1 MIKYLAF
8 IILPLTLQFTR
19 AQISSDTLYDQ
30 SKAIIADLDSIVT
43 PEGIQENFLL
53 DIGGVNQWVFTR
65 GKNKNNPA
73 ILMVHGG
80 PASPLTPLAWT
91 FQRPI
96 EEYFTV
102 VNYDQRGS
110 GKTYHDNDTIKLN
123 KSIHIDQYVED
134 CIEIAELIRKR
145 YNKEKVFLLGHSWG
159 SIVGMKA
166 ALRRPD
172 LFYAYIGVGQVI
184 KTLENEKL
192 SFEHGLSKAKENNNQ
207 KAIKELMSIA
217 PYPGTA
223 PLTRDRIITA
233 RKWAQ
238 YYGGLAAY
246 RNEFSFFFKSPLLS
260 PEYNINDVKAIHQGN
275 IFTLE
280 KLLHEFLS
288 VDLTQ
293 VTTFPIPVFQFMG
306 KHDYSTPTQPTVEWI
321 NKVNAPYKKAVW
333 FHDSSHLLPM
343 EEPGKFLLELVS
355 SVRPLAE

>member
-1 MIKYLAF
+1 MTKHLIF
-8 IILPLTLQFTR
+8 IILALSLQSTR
-19 AQISSDTLYDQ
+19 AQVVSDTLFNQ

-43 PEGIQENFLL
+43 PEGIQENFQL
-53 DIGGVNQWVFTR
+53 DIGGVNQWIFTR
-65 GKNKNNPA
+65 GKDKNNPA

-80 PASPLTPLAWT
+80 PATPLAPLAWT

-102 VNYDQRGS
+102 VNYDQRGA
-110 GKTYHDNDTIKLN
+110 GKTYHDNDTIQLG

-134 CIEIAELIRKR
+134 AIEIAELIRKR
-145 YNKEKVFLLGHSWG
+145 YHKEKVFLLGHSWG
-159 SIVGMKA
+159 SIVAMKA

-192 SFEHGLSKAKENNNQ
+192 SFEHGLSEAKKNNNQ
-207 KAIKELMSIA
+207 EAVTELMSIA
-217 PYPGTA
+217 PYPGTE
-223 PLTRDRIITA
+223 PLTRDRVIIA

-246 RNEFSFFFKSPLLS
+246 RHEFDYFFKSPLLS
-260 PEYNINDVKAIHQGN
+260 PEYDINDVRAIHQGN
-275 IFTLE
+275 VFTLG
-280 KLLHEFLS
+280 KLLDEFLS
-288 VDLTQ
+288 VDFTH

-306 KHDYSTPTQPTVEWI
+306 KHDYSSPTQPTVEWI
-321 NKVNAPYKKAVW
+321 DQVNAPYKKAVW
-333 FHDSSHLLPM
+333 FHNSSHLLPI
-343 EEPGKFLLELVS
+343 EEPGKFLLELVT